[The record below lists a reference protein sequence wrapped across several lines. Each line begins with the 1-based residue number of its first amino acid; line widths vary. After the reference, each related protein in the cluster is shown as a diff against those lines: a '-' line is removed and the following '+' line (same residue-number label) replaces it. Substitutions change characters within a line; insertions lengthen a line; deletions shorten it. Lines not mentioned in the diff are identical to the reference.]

1 MRNLSVWQN
10 AENNVPIRRRL
21 HSAPHAMAQ
30 PSPNQSKLQNL
41 LRELFQLNQP
51 DLDFGLY
58 RIMHA
63 KAQEIEQFLNED
75 LLATIQQRLGGNK
88 TEKVKKAKAA
98 YEHERQNAIDY
109 GGNPDTAP
117 KAMQSLAEYKA
128 AQESQDDDEDLYEQL
143 YRFFERYYDG
153 GDFLSRRYYGRETSE
168 KGAPYAVPYD
178 GSEVYL
184 HWANKD
190 QYYIKTTESFRQ
202 FSVDLA
208 QAKLNADELFTS
220 RAPGKLHFALVEA
233 EEGVHNNVKAANDKE
248 RYFIVDTDAPLEWQG
263 DDLTVR
269 FHYGADEEKPAKGRN
284 WREERNSRNESTILA
299 ALEKQSAQKGEHTE
313 RVRRY
318 HQALNA
324 DIPKGKDGTQKLL
337 AKYLNQ
343 YTAKNSMDYFIHK
356 DLGGFLKRELD
367 YYLKNELFR
376 LDELG
381 SEKQPNTKNYER
393 QLQKALTL
401 REVAHKLIEF
411 LAQTEEFQKKLWL
424 KKKFVVDTQ
433 WLVTL
438 DKVPASLYPQIEANE
453 TQWTEWEKLGFVAAK
468 AKRIKL
474 LNPGS
479 KLVLDTQFF
488 DADFTAQLLEYIGNT
503 TGSLDEA
510 TDGVL
515 IHSENVQA
523 LNLIQSALKGE
534 VKNIYID
541 PPYNTGNDGFL
552 YKDSYSSSSWMSM
565 IDERLELGVSL
576 LARSGVMFVSIGDE
590 EQENLS
596 SLVRQRFGKDN
607 YFANLVWEKKKKGS
621 FLNGKIVRMK
631 DYILCVSKIAEESD
645 GLIGEINSAIETY
658 PVIKTTN
665 ARGVRII
672 RAGIASK
679 FREPSHFLAAGT
691 RISSGNMEL
700 ILRSDLD
707 IKDGL
712 LTQDVE
718 VDSNWIYG
726 QDSLD
731 EYAKEGTLYITQD
744 LYFRR
749 IVSEPRSKRMRDL
762 LPRVGSN
769 GEGDFTSFDINDLN
783 KFGWGTNEDANDE
796 LHQLL
801 GEQYAASYPKPSK
814 LLTLLLAS
822 TRHKN
827 GYWLDYFAGSGT
839 TAHAVLNLNRADH
852 QRRKYVLVEQG
863 EYFDTVLKPRI
874 AKVIYSSDWK
884 DGKPTAPETG
894 ISQLVKII
902 RLESYEDTLN
912 NLHVKEASAQSKVV
926 AVNPALRQD
935 YFLHYLLELETQGS
949 PSLLNVAQ
957 FADPTAYTL
966 RVKQPG
972 SDAQAHR
979 TVDLVETFNWLLG
992 LRVSKLFAPQV
1003 FTAKFGKERDAELGK
1018 DAEPRRTL
1026 KAPLSPASSEANG
1039 WWFRTVQGIEADGRA
1054 VWVVW
1059 RKLTSDPAQDNL
1071 VLEAYLREQMG
1082 FDVRKLDGAP
1092 CSVLYVNGSHALP
1105 NMPHCEMRQLEE
1117 AFHRLMWDVKD
1128 A

>member
-88 TEKVKKAKAA
+88 AEKVQKAKAA
-98 YEHERQNAIDY
+98 YEGERQNAIDY

-153 GDFLSRRYYGRETSE
+153 GDFLSRRYYGRETTE

-220 RAPGKLHFALVEA
+220 QAPGKLHFALVEA
-233 EEGVHNNVKAANDKE
+233 EEGAHNNVKAANDKE
-248 RYFIVDTDAPLEWQG
+248 RYFIVDTNAPLEWQG
-263 DDLTVR
+263 DELTVR
-269 FHYGADEEKPAKGRN
+269 FHYRADEEKPAKGRN

-401 REVAHKLIEF
+401 REVAHKLIAF

-438 DKVPASLYPQIEANE
+438 DKVPAELYPQIEANDA
-453 TQWTEWEKLGFVAAK
+453 QWAEWEKLGFVAAK
-468 AKRIKL
+468 AKRKEL
-474 LNPGS
+474 LKPDS

-488 DADFTAQLLEYIGNT
+488 DADFTAQLLEYVSNITGN
-503 TGSLDEA
+503 LDDA

-515 IHSENVQA
+515 VYSENFQA
-523 LNLIQSALKGE
+523 LNLMQE
-534 VKNIYID
+534 RYREQVKCIYID
-541 PPYNTGNDGFL
+541 PPYNTGNDDFP
-552 YKDSYSSSSWMSM
+552 YKDSYQHSSWMSM
-565 IDERLELGVSL
+565 MLDRAQMAKNLQAPDGLFSVQ
-576 LARSGVMFVSIGDE
+576 IGDE
-590 EQENLS
+590 EIANVRLLLDNCFAERKNSSVVRRGIKNVQAQFKDIDRLS
-596 SLVRQRFGKDN
+596 LGHDVIHTYAKRHGLRLPHLRQALADEKPGKWDTFWRGTDRHTMRYELFGKTPETGQWR
-607 YFANLVWEKKKKGS
+607 WEENRAKRAMQAY
-621 FLNGKIVRMK
+621 LH
-631 DYILCVSKIAEESD
+631 YLQHES
-645 GLIGEINSAIETY
+645 
-658 PVIKTTN
+658 
-665 ARGVRII
+665 
-672 RAGIASK
+672 
-679 FREPSHFLAAGT
+679 AA
-691 RISSGNMEL
+691 
-700 ILRSDLD
+700 
-707 IKDGL
+707 K
-712 LTQDVE
+712 
-718 VDSNWIYG
+718 
-726 QDSLD
+726 SLD
-731 EYAKEGTLYITQD
+731 EWYAENYQCGVDLDFVRMNEEGTVQYYVPPQN
-744 LYFRR
+744 FRL
-749 IVSEPRSKRMRDL
+749 VSDNWLDIPASGNVTEFAHEKSQAL
-762 LPRVGSN
+762 LQRVISWSTKP
-769 GEGDFTSFDINDLN
+769 GD
-783 KFGWGTNEDANDE
+783 
-796 LHQLL
+796 
-801 GEQYAASYPKPSK
+801 YV
-814 LLTLLLAS
+814 
-822 TRHKN
+822 
-827 GYWLDYFAGSGT
+827 LDYFGGSGS
-839 TAHAVLNLNRADH
+839 TAHAAFSMPLYGEGK
-852 QRRKYVLVEQG
+852 RKYILVEMG
-863 EYFDTVLKPRI
+863 DYFDTVLKPRI
-874 AKVIYSSDWK
+874 TKVIYPTEQH
-884 DGKPTAPETG
+884 DGSPASLKTG
-894 ISQLVKII
+894 LTQLVKVI

-926 AVNPALRQD
+926 AMNPALRQD

-949 PSLLNVAQ
+949 SSLLNVAQ

-1003 FTAKFGKERDAELGK
+1003 FTAKFVKERDAELGK
-1018 DAEPRRTL
+1018 DAEPRKTL

-1039 WWFRTVQGIEADGRA
+1039 WWFRTVQGVDADGRA

-1082 FDVRKLDGAP
+1082 FDVRKLDSQP
-1092 CSVLYVNGSHALP
+1092 CAVLYVNGSHALP
-1105 NMPHCEMRQLEE
+1105 NMLHCEVRQLEE